1 MGLYKILK
9 IVAGI
14 LGIAGL
20 VFWFLLLSKGDEAVK
35 ATGEGVSPLLYI
47 AYIVMAITLVFVVIF
62 VIQGIFH
69 GNLKKTL
76 MSIGAFLLILVIA
89 YVMASGSTEG
99 LRPVDNTPI
108 TESTSKWVGTGLNAF
123 YILAVLAVVSMIYSG
138 FTKVKNR

>member
-35 ATGEGVSPLLYI
+35 ATGEGVSPMLYI
-47 AYIVMAITLVFVVIF
+47 AYIVMALVLFFVVIF
-62 VIQGIFH
+62 VINGIFH

-76 MSIGAFLLILVIA
+76 MSVGAFLVIIVVA
-89 YVMASGSTEG
+89 YAMASGSTEG

-123 YILAVLAVVSMIYSG
+123 YILAILAIVSMIYSG